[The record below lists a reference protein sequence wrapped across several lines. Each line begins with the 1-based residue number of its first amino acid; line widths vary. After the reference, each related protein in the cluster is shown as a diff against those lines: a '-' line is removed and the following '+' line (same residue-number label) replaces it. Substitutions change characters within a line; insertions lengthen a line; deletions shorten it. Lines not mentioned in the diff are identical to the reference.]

1 MTAQG
6 SSPTRGGDAAR
17 AIDAPTTTHR
27 ATLPP
32 PGLAGL
38 DPSWSR
44 LVTTPGVD
52 GVGRTWHVLDNG
64 GVDPKVTV
72 LCVHGN
78 PTWSYL
84 WRDVLAQAPPNMRVV
99 AVDQLEMGFS
109 ERTGQAR
116 GLAQRVDDLDALTD
130 ELGITGRVITLA
142 HDWGGII
149 SLGWA
154 ARHREQLDGI
164 ILTNTAVHQPA
175 GSRAPALIRAARL
188 PGVLDVVCVQT
199 AGFLQV
205 ALELSRPRLAPPVR
219 DAYHAPYRSAARRI
233 GIGDF
238 VRDIPLDPDHPSAD
252 ALERIV
258 TEIETL
264 RDVPALLLWGTSD
277 PVFTDLYLRDL
288 ETRLPRADVHRF
300 VGANHLVAED
310 ADVAGAAHVWIARP
324 DRETAPSSGTSTGD
338 RAPAWSGLDRRSAD
352 PAVAMVEMT
361 DAGPGRSIT
370 FAALDADVRQVAA
383 GLVARGVEPGDRVA
397 LLVPPGIDLTVCL
410 YACWRMGAVVVLV
423 DAGLGPRGIGR
434 ALKSA
439 HPRYLVGIPRAL
451 AAARVLG
458 WPGRRIA
465 AVEMSRAVATAAG
478 AWTTLDEIRTAGAD
492 RPAPPTPVDS
502 DPAAVV
508 FTSGA
513 TGPAKGVAYRH
524 HQLQAQR
531 DVLAGLYGITEDD
544 RFVAAFAP
552 FALYGPAMG
561 VPSVVPAMEI
571 TAPGTLR
578 ATALADAAA
587 AIDATLVF
595 ASPAA
600 LVNVIATAD
609 ALEPRHRAALA
620 RIRVLLSAGA
630 PVSRSVLAEIAD
642 VVPNAE
648 AHTPYGMT
656 EVLPVTDVTP
666 TEIDGAGAGNGVCV
680 GRPIAGVV
688 VAIDALDDAGRP
700 TGTPTDRPGEVGEV
714 CVRAAHARD
723 GYDKLWLT
731 QHRADE
737 PPGWHRSGDVGHF
750 DADGRLWIE
759 GRMIHVVTTA
769 TGPVTPVGIEQAV
782 EALAGVR
789 QVAAVGIGP
798 AGTQQVVVVV
808 VPDDAPRRPGLAPSA
823 LASAVRTAL
832 HVDVAAVLVVPHLP
846 VDTRHNSK
854 IDRIRVGTWASGV
867 LAGGRMRRL

>member
-1 MTAQG
+1 MPAQG
-6 SSPTRGGDAAR
+6 STSDRDGDAAR
-17 AIDAPTTTHR
+17 APEATAATDR

-38 DPSWSR
+38 DPAWSR
-44 LVTTPGVD
+44 LVTTPD
-52 GVGRTWHVLDNG
+52 TDTVGRTWHVLDNG
-64 GVDPKVTV
+64 VADPKLTL

-84 WRDVLAQAPPNMRVV
+84 WRDVIAQAPPGIRVV

-109 ERTGQAR
+109 ERSGRAR
-116 GLAQRVDDLDALTD
+116 GLGQRVEDLCELTD
-130 ELGITGRVITLA
+130 ELGITGRVVTVA

-149 SLGWA
+149 SLAWA
-154 ARHREQLDGI
+154 ARHRDQVDGI
-164 ILTNTAVHQPA
+164 VLTNTAVHQPA

-199 AGFLQV
+199 PGFLQV
-205 ALELSRPRLAPPVR
+205 ALELSRPRLPKPVR
-219 DAYHAPYRSAARRI
+219 DAYHAPYRSASRRV

-238 VRDIPLDPDHPSAD
+238 VRDIPLDPEHPSSP

-258 TEIETL
+258 EEIETL
-264 RDVPALLLWGTSD
+264 RDVPALLLWGTAD

-288 ETRLPRADVHRF
+288 HARLPRADVHRF

-310 ADVAGAAHVWIARP
+310 ADVASAVHEWIARP
-324 DRETAPSSGTSTGD
+324 DRAAAPIATSGE
-338 RAPAWSGLDRRSAD
+338 RAPAWSGLDRRSHDAD
-352 PAVAMVEMT
+352 VAMVEMT
-361 DAGPGRSIT
+361 ETGPGRSIT
-370 FAALDADVRQVAA
+370 FAELDADVRRVAA
-383 GLVARGVEPGDRVA
+383 GLVAQGVAKGDRVA
-397 LLVPPGIDLTVCL
+397 LLVPPGVDLTVCL

-439 HPRYLVGIPRAL
+439 NPRFLVGIPRAL

-465 AVEMSRAVATAAG
+465 AVEMSAAAARAAG
-478 AWTTLDEIRTAGAD
+478 VWTSLDAIRALGEGGAV
-492 RPAPPTPVDS
+492 PPTPADS

-531 DVLAGLYGITEDD
+531 DVLAHLYGITEDD

-561 VPSVVPAMEI
+561 VPSVVPDMEI

-587 AIDATLVF
+587 AVDATLVF

-600 LVNVIATAD
+600 LVNVIGTAG

-620 RIRVLLSAGA
+620 RIRLLLSAGA
-630 PVSRSVLAEIAD
+630 PVSRSVLSAIAD
-642 VVPNAE
+642 VMPNAE

-666 TEIDGAGAGNGVCV
+666 REIDAAGPGNGVCV
-680 GRPIAGVV
+680 GRPIQE
-688 VAIDALDDAGRP
+688 VAVTVDTLDASGRP
-700 TGTPTDRPGEVGEV
+700 TGTRTDRPFEVGEV

-723 GYDKLWLT
+723 GYDMLWLT
-731 QHRADE
+731 QHQADQ
-737 PPGWHRSGDVGHF
+737 PQGWHRSGDVGHF

-759 GRMIHVVTTA
+759 GRLIHVVTTA
-769 TGPVTPVGIEQAV
+769 HGPVTPVGIEQTV
-782 EALAGVR
+782 EALDGVR
-789 QVAAVGIGP
+789 QAAAVGIGP
-798 AGTQQVVVVV
+798 AGTQQVVVVL
-808 VPDDAPRRPGLAPSA
+808 VPDDAPRRPALAPA
-823 LASAVRTAL
+823 PLAAAVRGAVD
-832 HVDVAAVLVVPHLP
+832 VDVAAVLVVPRLP
-846 VDTRHNSK
+846 VDKRHNSK
-854 IDRIRVGTWASGV
+854 IDRIRVGAWASAV